1 MVANAIKIYFRNNKI
16 KLSAGEM
23 YLLMDMYL
31 KTDRGSAH
39 DVLNNEYHCRW

>member
-1 MVANAIKIYFRNNKI
+1 MLSRCILEIIKYNFQQVK
-16 KLSAGEM
+16 M